1 MKKIKKEYIILG
13 VIIVVLFFYLLV
25 RKTNRVH
32 YKIPNIEP
40 VKTEDIDKVE
50 IKKTDQTF
58 VLVKKDDKW
67 LIDPQGYPT
76 DEDKVKKIIDTVSL
90 LTLTDLASRSKN
102 YSRYDL
108 QEEKVIR
115 VKAYQKDKVLR
126 DFEIGKAAATYGH
139 TFVKLKDDSNVYYA
153 RESFRNHFD
162 VKTGELRD
170 KVVMKLDSN
179 EISEVEIEKEGK
191 KYLFAK
197 KVKTIQPPAVDKKED
212 KKDEKKVETKPP
224 EPKKPEEEIS
234 WLMPDGK
241 KGDKSNLDSLI
252 NQLTNLS
259 CQEYIEG
266 KSKED
271 FKEEAPI
278 YTLKLKGSKDY
289 IISIYKKP
297 EKKGDDD
304 TAGDKYPAV
313 SSENSYP
320 FMLTSWKADQIMKKP
335 EDLMEKAAEK

>member
-1 MKKIKKEYIILG
+1 MMKNIKKEYIILG

-25 RKTNRVH
+25 RKTDQVH
-32 YKIPNIEP
+32 YKIPKIEP
-40 VKTEDIDKVE
+40 VKTEDIDKIE
-50 IKKTDQTF
+50 IKKTDQTV
-58 VLVKKDDKW
+58 VLVKKEAKW

-76 DEDKVKKIIDTVSL
+76 DEEKLKKITDRVAQ

-108 QEEKVIR
+108 QEEKVIS

-126 DFEIGKAAATYGH
+126 EFEIGKAAASYGH
-139 TFVKLKDDSNVYYA
+139 TFVKIKDDANVYYA
-153 RESFRNHFD
+153 RESFRSDFD
-162 VKTGELRD
+162 VKAGELRD
-170 KVVMKLDSN
+170 KLVMKLDSN

-197 KVKTIQPPAVDKKED
+197 KMKTVPPPAVDIN
-212 KKDEKKVETKPP
+212 KKDEKKAETTPP

-241 KGDKSNLDSLI
+241 KGNKSNLDSLI

-271 FKEEAPI
+271 FKAEAPI

-289 IISIYKKP
+289 FISIYKKP

-304 TAGDKYPAV
+304 TGGDKYPAI
-313 SSENSYP
+313 SSENLYP

-335 EDLMEKAAEK
+335 EDLMEKATEK